1 MSDNFIKL
9 RQRIFDRVKRS
20 ITADADEVG
29 LKRRTKVLPV
39 CTSNFFKYLSSLFL
53 VCLLLSLSGCN
64 PPQRV
69 SAEER
74 MFRNLSLE
82 FLDSYEI
89 PQDKFKDTVVGGLSA
104 IAYNKELD
112 RFYVLSD
119 DRSKLSAAR
128 FYTFDLDVE
137 QQNDR
142 IKIQSFEP
150 EEVTFIKNERDENYS
165 PGKIDPEGLAI
176 SPRNTVFISS
186 EGNTTENI
194 EPFIGEFEL
203 ATGKKISNIRLP
215 QRFLTNEDSDLT
227 QGVQENL
234 AFESLTI
241 NRVGL
246 PEDPFRL
253 FTATESSLIQDKSRD
268 SQERSRIR
276 FLHYSIN
283 SVGDPILV
291 AEHLYLLDPAPIEV
305 ISNGLTE
312 LFALQTEGYFLS
324 LERTFGFDG
333 AGAKIFQVVVGDATD
348 TSNIKSLKGDLGQ
361 VRTLKK
367 QLLLN
372 LQDLNIYLD
381 NLEGMTIGP
390 RLPDGSRSLL
400 LISDDN
406 FNSEQISQL
415 LLFRL
420 IEN

>member
-1 MSDNFIKL
+1 MSDNSICL
-9 RQRIFDRVKRS
+9 RQRIFNHFSR
-20 ITADADEVG
+20 
-29 LKRRTKVLPV
+29 
-39 CTSNFFKYLSSLFL
+39 YLLTL
-53 VCLLLSLSGCN
+53 LLICLLLPLSGCN

-69 SAEER
+69 SAEAR
-74 MFRNLSLE
+74 IFRNFSLE
-82 FLDSYEI
+82 FLDNYQI
-89 PQDKFKDTVVGGLSA
+89 PKDTFQDTVIGGLSA
-104 IAYNKELD
+104 IAYDRDFD

-119 DRSKLSAAR
+119 DRSKRSPAR
-128 FYTFDLDVE
+128 FYTFDLDLKK
-137 QQNDR
+137 QGDR
-142 IKIQSFEP
+142 IKIQSFQP
-150 EEVTFIKNERDENYS
+150 EKVTFIKDESGNNY
-165 PGKIDPEGLAI
+165 PVGRIDAEGIAI
-176 SPRNTVFISS
+176 SPRNTIFISS
-186 EGNTTENI
+186 EGDTTKDVP
-194 EPFIGEFEL
+194 PFVGEFEL
-203 ATGKKISNIRLP
+203 ETGKKISDIRLP
-215 QRFLTNEDSDLT
+215 QRFLAGKDSNL
-227 QGVQENL
+227 GIQENL

-253 FTATESSLIQDKSRD
+253 FTATESSLIQDESLE
-268 SQERSRIR
+268 SERARIR
-276 FLHYSIN
+276 LLHYSIN
-283 SVGDPILV
+283 SVGNPILV
-291 AEHLYLLDPAPIEV
+291 AEHLYLLEPAPIEV

-312 LFALQTEGYFLS
+312 LLALQTEGYFFS

-348 TSNIKSLKGDLGQ
+348 TSNIESLKGDLAG

-367 QLLLN
+367 QLLLD

-406 FNSEQISQL
+406 FNQEQISQL